1 MLLLLLACAPAQIA
15 SDSPGSSVVDG
26 DADGYLER
34 VDCDDADASV
44 HPGAEDTAGDG
55 VDADCDGFD
64 GDPVDSAQDTANDS
78 GGPDTGTADTGP
90 VDADDDGYLARVDC
104 DDADASVHPGANDT
118 AGDGIDQDCDGADDL
133 PAAEADADGDRYAS
147 ADYAGS
153 DCDDHDADI
162 HPGATE
168 VARDGI
174 DQDCDG
180 ADFAAPDLR
189 SGDLVITEIM
199 YDPDGV
205 SDANGEWFELY
216 NGSGYTVNLKGLAVA
231 DDSAFGAAD
240 TFTVD
245 TDVIVLAGNRAVFA
259 VDGNTV
265 TNGGIT
271 ADFDYQ
277 GAGVNLNNSADD
289 LYVGIPSGRTYVT
302 LDSVSYNEVA
312 SWPLAKGFS
321 IELNDTKVTS
331 TDNDRSGSWCLATS
345 VAGSSTDKGS
355 PGAVSSGC

>member
-64 GDPVDSAQDTANDS
+64 GDPADSAQDTANDS
-78 GGPDTGTADTGP
+78 GASDTGTADTGP
-90 VDADDDGYLARVDC
+90 IDADDDGYLARVDC

-118 AGDGIDQDCDGADDL
+118 AGDGIDQD
-133 PAAEADADGDRYAS
+133 
-147 ADYAGS
+147 
-153 DCDDHDADI
+153 
-162 HPGATE
+162 
-168 VARDGI
+168 
-174 DQDCDG
+174 
-180 ADFAAPDLR
+180 
-189 SGDLVITEIM
+189 
-199 YDPDGV
+199 
-205 SDANGEWFELY
+205 
-216 NGSGYTVNLKGLAVA
+216 
-231 DDSAFGAAD
+231 
-240 TFTVD
+240 
-245 TDVIVLAGNRAVFA
+245 
-259 VDGNTV
+259 
-265 TNGGIT
+265 
-271 ADFDYQ
+271 
-277 GAGVNLNNSADD
+277 
-289 LYVGIPSGRTYVT
+289 YVGIPSGRTYVT